1 VTSFES
7 IFQGCKVLKEINV
20 SSWDVSKAVRFR
32 FLFKHCYNLEVL
44 DCSRWTNTIVDSIAG
59 FAQDCIQIKSLDL
72 SGIVNENIA
81 HMDYAFAGC
90 TNLDVLKFK
99 NLGAYNGSIN
109 TINMFL
115 SSPNLGSSPEGLE
128 ALRNTLI
135 RDSFDRAS
143 AGYSA
148 VTISLPA
155 QVKARLTTDEIAQI
169 TAKGFTIT

>member
-1 VTSFES
+1 MFNNCTE
-7 IFQGCKVLKEINV
+7 LKTI
-20 SSWDVSKAVRFR
+20 DVSNWNIESATNISWMFR
-32 FLFKHCYNLEVL
+32 LSGVEY
-44 DCSRWTNTIVDSIAG
+44 
-59 FAQDCIQIKSLDL
+59 LDL
-72 SGIVNENIA
+72 SSFDLTNISD
-81 HMDYAFAGC
+81 MTQMFYRC
-90 TNLDVLKFK
+90 YNLDVLKIK
-99 NLGAYNGSIN
+99 NLGVNESANLGGAFTDS
-109 TINMFL
+109 T
-115 SSPNLGSSPEGLE
+115 NLGSSPEGLE